1 MKVWLKPTGSVV
13 KGHVLDCAV
22 GPLEQK
28 LRDYDPQLY
37 VKWNPRK
44 LKGWG
49 CWEVRRRPEEMRPTQ
64 IEVFEGNTLVK
75 LEYAETNLVHHVLDV
90 PFLNYK
96 ILEKL
101 RVMDQWVN
109 DKRGADFNS
118 RADYL
123 EAKHDEK
130 VEQRAEDEKNYMI
143 KQHKSQ
149 IRDFKEYVLSGGN
162 PYRIADYWGQ

>member
-1 MKVWLKPTGSVV
+1 VKVWLKPTGGVI
-13 KGHVLDCAV
+13 KGHVLDCAI
-22 GPLEQK
+22 GPLSEK
-28 LRDYDPQLY
+28 LRDYDAQLY
-37 VKWNPRK
+37 VKWNPKK

-49 CWEVRRRPEEMRPTQ
+49 CWEIRRRPEEMKVSEV
-64 IEVFEGNTLVK
+64 EVFGGNTFVK
-75 LEYAETNLVHHVLDV
+75 LAYVENNLVNHVLDV

-101 RVMDQWVN
+101 KDMDQWK
-109 DKRGADFNS
+109 DDSRGADFNK

-123 EAKHDEK
+123 EAKYDEK
-130 VEQRAEDEKNYMI
+130 VEQHAEDEKNYMI

-162 PYRIADYWGQ
+162 PYRLADYWGK